1 MHLTLS
7 AIVCFIIFFAPLSFG
22 AVQPWAQ
29 FALLLLSCALCAL
42 LPFKSGALNLTK
54 PAKPVLFVLFTFFLI
69 ALAQSL
75 NIKTIFTAPF
85 WRPFTISPLDT
96 LDFAGYL
103 LTCTGLFIAVSQIF
117 QKHSSVKFL
126 CALITL
132 SGFITALIGFS
143 SVKGEYINFFTG
155 IGFLK
160 ETFGPFLNRNHA
172 AVFLNLCFFASLA
185 LSAPALAE
193 YKKETDASLKQNLLL
208 KAFPFLIISVLLAGG
223 IIFSRSRGG
232 ILALTGG
239 TFVYAASLLT
249 FIKTKSRKIFALTL
263 LAALFAV
270 LFFTAGNNVDDINKF
285 ARRGGDNWGYSVETR
300 KNLYNA
306 GYYMLMDFKAFGV
319 GFNAFSSGIYPYLD
333 KPIKAYVEHLHND
346 WLEFAVGGGFIA
358 AAVLLTGAL
367 WFIFALLS
375 RFKSLPADKLLTFT
389 ALLSGLFSMALA
401 SFFDFHFF
409 ISSNAALFF
418 IMLGLLCAPTFSKE
432 KTVSLRITPLFTAA
446 ALILFTPFIFL
457 NFNKTEAW
465 RLSLM
470 AKGMEGESKI
480 IYFQKALAKYPHTR
494 QALRLSIARY
504 NLSNSSALPCEQRKA
519 LRADAQS
526 LSAQY
531 LQKYPLYRELENV
544 RERSESQIFCKI

>member
-1 MHLTLS
+1 MHLVSRTLLS
-7 AIVCFIIFFAPLSFG
+7 FIIFFAPLSFG
-22 AVQPWAQ
+22 AVQPWAML
-29 FALLLLSCALCAL
+29 ALMLLSCLLCAL
-42 LPFKSGALNLTK
+42 LPFKNTSLVFTK
-54 PAKPVLFVLFTFFLI
+54 PSKPVLFVLLSFFVI

-75 NIKTIFTAPF
+75 TVKTIFTAPF
-85 WRPFTISPLDT
+85 WTPFTISPLDT

-103 LTCTGLFIAVSQIF
+103 LTCIGFFILTPQLF

-126 CALITL
+126 CAVITF
-132 SGFITALIGFS
+132 SGLITALIGLS
-143 SVKGEYINFFTG
+143 SVRGEYINFFTG

-193 YKKETDASLKQNLLL
+193 YKKETDAAHKKDLLI
-208 KAFPFLIISVLLAGG
+208 KALPFLIVSTLLAGG

-239 TFVYAASLLT
+239 TFVYAALLLT
-249 FIKTKSRKIFALTL
+249 FIKRKFNKLLSLAL
-263 LAALFAV
+263 LAGLFTALFFA
-270 LFFTAGNNVDDINKF
+270 AGKNVDDINKF
-285 ARRGGDNWGYSVETR
+285 ARRGGENWGYSVETR

-306 GYYMLMDFKAFGV
+306 GYYMLMDYKIFGV

-333 KPIKAYVEHLHND
+333 KPVKAYVEHLHND

-358 AAVLLTGAL
+358 AAILFFGAV
-367 WFIFALLS
+367 WFALAVFA
-375 RFKSLPADKLLTFT
+375 RFKVLPADKLLTFI

-409 ISSNAALFF
+409 IPSNVVLFF
-418 IMLGLLCAPTFSKE
+418 IMLGLLCAPTFCKE
-432 KTVSLRITPLFTAA
+432 KTLSFKPTALFTAA
-446 ALILFTPFIFL
+446 AVILFAPFLLL
-457 NFNKTEAW
+457 NFNKTESW
-465 RLSLM
+465 RFSLL
-470 AKGMEGESKI
+470 AKGVEGESKI
-480 IYFQKALAKYPHTR
+480 VYFKKSLAKYPHPR
-494 QALRLSIARY
+494 QALRLSIAQY
-504 NLSNSSALPCEQRKA
+504 NLSNSSALPCGQRQDA
-519 LRADAQS
+519 RADAQNI
-526 LSAQY
+526 SAQY